1 MNYKMSKTVTTAG
14 TALICTV
21 LMAACSG
28 AEEQMQT
35 GDSNEVTIQR
45 YEIFGT
51 DEIDSVENTSVMS
64 DEVPAVSENT
74 TEETLYEKFL
84 NNEVTVYIEPDKQ
97 YGFDVINGT
106 RRNLKEIAEFLV
118 SSNSVYYS
126 DCYFSGIEYGYLDCG
141 MDGTPELLVVFYGDF
156 GAYQDSEYMIFKEV
170 DGELRMIYAMAGY
183 EDCGNFFNMNG
194 YLYEVENGG
203 GGNYRID
210 QGCIDGDGNYHSV
223 YHECKGEIFADLSGV
238 DLNYGRYAY
247 LEFWGIDPQKTDMSE
262 PVCTYVCWDDKAVEF
277 DYKNGLRHYFFFE
290 VNKDESIYSED
301 NGLFAFYANEGIE
314 ITPISEV
321 EQMIAE
327 KEEQLGVTEELKNAP
342 DVILQSLDVPFEVIS
357 KTSE

>member
-1 MNYKMSKTVTTAG
+1 MNYKMAKTVTTAG
-14 TALICTV
+14 AALICTV

-28 AEEQMQT
+28 AEEQMLT
-35 GDSNEVTIQR
+35 GDSNEVTIR
-45 YEIFGT
+45 KYDISGT
-51 DEIDSVENTSVMS
+51 DEIESVKNTGVMS
-64 DEVPAVSENT
+64 DEVSAISDNS

-84 NNEVTVYIEPDKQ
+84 KNEVTVYIEPDKE
-97 YGFDVINGT
+97 YGFDLINGT

-126 DCYFSGIEYGYLDCG
+126 KCNFSGIEYGYLDCG

-156 GAYQDSEYMIFKEV
+156 GGYQDREYMIFKEV

-203 GGNYRID
+203 GGTYRID

-223 YHECKGEIFADLSGV
+223 FHEWNEEIFADLSRI
-238 DLNYGRYAY
+238 DLNYGSCKY
-247 LEFWGIDPQKTDMSE
+247 LMFWGIDPQKTDTSE
-262 PVCTYVCWDDKAVEF
+262 PVCTYVCWDDNAVGY
-277 DYKNGLRHYFFFE
+277 DYKNGLRHYFNFE

-301 NGLFAFYANEGIE
+301 NGLFVFYANEGIE